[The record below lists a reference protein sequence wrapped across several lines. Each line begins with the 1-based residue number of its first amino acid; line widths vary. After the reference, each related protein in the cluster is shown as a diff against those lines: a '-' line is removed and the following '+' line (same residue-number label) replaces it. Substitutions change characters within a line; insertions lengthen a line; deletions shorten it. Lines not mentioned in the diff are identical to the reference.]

1 MSIATPKGTL
11 NFRPVAAFRAAG
23 GHLLG
28 NSLYRS
34 GAFGDVDAEG
44 IAGLKALGL
53 TTVFDLRAV
62 REQKMT
68 PSPMLK
74 DRGFKI
80 LSHAHDIRHGDL
92 IELLKSEDADADALK
107 ETMRQIYIHMPVEFS
122 AVFRDVFRALIQRG
136 PNLLVHCAAG
146 KDRTGVVVALLLD
159 LLGVSRDDILSDYLL
174 TNLATEALLAKMDQ
188 RARALDLRRMAPDV
202 AVALSQ
208 AHADHLEAMF
218 RSVEDSFGTTNDYAI
233 RGLGL
238 SVAEIERL
246 QHRLVA

>member
-23 GHLLG
+23 GHLLE

-62 REQKMT
+62 REQTMT
-68 PSPMLK
+68 PSPMLNEA
-74 DRGFKI
+74 GFTI
-80 LSHAHDIRHGDL
+80 MSRAHDIRHGDL
-92 IELLKSEDADADALK
+92 IELLKSENADVDALK
-107 ETMRQIYIHMPVEFS
+107 GAMSQIYLRMPVEFS
-122 AVFRDVFRALIQRG
+122 AVFGDVFRALIQRG
-136 PNLLVHCAAG
+136 PKLLVHCAAG

-159 LLGVSRDDILSDYLL
+159 LLGVSRGDIFADYLL
-174 TNLATEALLAKMDQ
+174 TNQATEALVAKIDQ
-188 RARALDLRRMAPDV
+188 RARAHDLPRMAPDV

-218 RSVEDSFGTTNDYAI
+218 RGVEDSFGTTRDYAV

-238 SVAEIERL
+238 SVADIERL